1 MLPTGADINIY
12 RYIYICIYIY
22 IFKEISVN
30 IVEKTLM
37 KQIDLDLEVEED
49 LIIYDDRGE
58 HWK

>member
-1 MLPTGADINIY
+1 MLPTGP
-12 RYIYICIYIY
+12 IYIY
-22 IFKEISVN
+22 IDIYIYFFKEISVN

-49 LIIYDDRGE
+49 LSIYDDRGE